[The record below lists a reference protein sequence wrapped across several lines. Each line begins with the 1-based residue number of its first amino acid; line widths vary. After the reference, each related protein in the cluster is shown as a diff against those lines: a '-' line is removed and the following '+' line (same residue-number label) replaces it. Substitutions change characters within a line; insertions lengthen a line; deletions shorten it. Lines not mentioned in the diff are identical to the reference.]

1 MDDITTIVDSLLS
14 DVVVMVDSIIKPG
27 KYDSWT
33 IIDETTAIKH
43 MDRSAFLHHVTG
55 LPKGMCGYFDTI
67 GLRPGDRFDIALLV
81 YGDTYNAHIE
91 RGAKNGYCHRL
102 FWESKLEHKIKEI
115 FDYDFI
121 ESSGDYPYMTFNRI
135 TNTEFEVF
143 FSDGQF
149 LNLESDEE
157 SYAGSRIDDELFERL
172 IRRKSDREIE
182 VIVGEISMDEMIPV
196 EKKVVLAKR
205 IIRDRA
211 ISSFVKHRADYRCEI
226 CGVVG
231 FLKEGG
237 GRYAEAHHLLE
248 LGKMNDN
255 IRSEHPDYMICVCP
269 TCHRIIHYGISDEL
283 ESRRAMLRNN
293 TRSRT

>member
-1 MDDITTIVDSLLS
+1 MRNIMKSTENTINLITALYCRLSQEDMLQGESNSIKNQKLILQKYADDHGFRNC
-14 DVVVMVDSIIKPG
+14 KF
-27 KYDSWT
+27 Y
-33 IIDETTAIKH
+33 
-43 MDRSAFLHHVTG
+43 
-55 LPKGMCGYFDTI
+55 
-67 GLRPGDRFDIALLV
+67 
-81 YGDTYNAHIE
+81 
-91 RGAKNGYCHRL
+91 
-102 FWESKLEHKIKEI
+102 
-115 FDYDFI
+115 
-121 ESSGDYPYMTFNRI
+121 
-135 TNTEFEVF
+135 
-143 FSDGQF
+143 
-149 LNLESDEE
+149 
-157 SYAGSRIDDELFERL
+157 IDDELFERL